1 MISTGSSDVRDASRT
16 HIAWYV
22 GDAAGARSRL
32 DAVAPH
38 LPGAR
43 LTALSIGAAP
53 RLDLCDEVVELP
65 WPTTTSEGALDDRTV
80 QRLASWLATDRPDL
94 LVVDGRESIA
104 EVTRLVGLSSVTVR
118 RPHDPSD
125 RSVPLPTV
133 GSDGDLA
140 PFPTALDPSSAPRR
154 LHDRTAYTGLLSRY
168 AGRRPDRRAG
178 RRSLGL
184 PADGRVV
191 TVVSGR
197 DGLGAGADLAEAA
210 AATPAW
216 TWVTVGRCSAPAE
229 GVPRNLLRL
238 GWTDDPW
245 PALEAADVVVA
256 GAALS
261 VVAEVA
267 SAARPLVVL
276 PRPDRPAD
284 AVVVR
289 RLAAARAA
297 IPLSGWPDAGAWLG
311 LLDAACDDDPAP
323 LARMEDGRGPARAG
337 EWLLSLARSARRGS
351 PVRRAS
357 GWHGTTHPARRPS
370 PIAPVIDLTRPPVT
384 ARAGDG

>member
-1 MISTGSSDVRDASRT
+1 VSDAGRT

-38 LPGAR
+38 LSGAR
-43 LTALSIGAAP
+43 LTALSVGSAP
-53 RLDLCDEVVELP
+53 RLDACDEVVELP
-65 WPTTTSEGALDDRTV
+65 WPTSTSDGALDDRTV
-80 QRLASWLATDRPDL
+80 QRLGTWLAADRPDL

-104 EVTRLVGLSSVTVR
+104 EVTRLAGLASVTIR

-125 RSVPLPTV
+125 RSCPLPAV

-140 PFPTALDPSSAPRR
+140 PFPTALDPSSTPRR

-168 AGRRPDRRAG
+168 ARRRPDRRAG

-184 PADGRVV
+184 AADGRVV

-197 DGLGAGADLAEAA
+197 DGLGDATDLAAAA
-210 AATPAW
+210 AATPGW
-216 TWVTVGRCSAPAE
+216 TWVTVGRCGAPAD
-229 GVPRNLLRL
+229 GVPPNLQRL

-245 PALEAADVVVA
+245 AALEAADVVVG

-297 IPLSGWPDAGAWLG
+297 IPLGAWPDAGVWPG
-311 LLDAACDDDPAP
+311 LLEAACESDPAP
-323 LARMEDGRGPARAG
+323 LARMEDGGAPARAG
-337 EWLLSLARSARRGS
+337 EWLLSLARS
-351 PVRRAS
+351 VRRVSPARS
-357 GWHGTTHPARRPS
+357 GPRWYGTSHPARRPA
-370 PIAPVIDLTRPPVT
+370 PLAPVIDLTRPPVA
-384 ARAGDG
+384 ARAGDR